1 MKRNLLYVDS
11 VEKGVISVDPLLILV
26 IIQYSFTNYDYVNV
40 TNYYV
45 CIDKH
50 KFCFFGLECIRVQN

>member
-50 KFCFFGLECIRVQN
+50 KFCFLD